1 MSAALKQTVRV
12 MNAAIRDIDATED
25 MAVAA
30 WRAVERL
37 STCPTG
43 CLAMNRQALI
53 EMQERIDQM
62 LARVG
67 GEA

>member
-1 MSAALKQTVRV
+1 MSALAQSVRV
-12 MNAAIRDIDATED
+12 LNSAVRDIDETEER
-25 MAVAA
+25 AVAA